1 MKKAIRVIIVLV
13 IIAAAIFGYSLYRK
27 NKNKPEWRLDS
38 ISNGNIR
45 EEVTASGTLNP
56 STKVEIGTEISGKIL
71 KLYKDFNDTVRRGEL
86 LAKLDTEN
94 LEASL
99 ESARSDVTRS
109 RISVQDAKLDL
120 DLQKELLRKEM
131 TTSYDL
137 QKAQNKYDQAL
148 QSLANAESS
157 LKKADKNLKN
167 AIITSPIDGIVISRN
182 VEEGQT
188 VAASMSSP
196 TLFIIADNLRK
207 MQIDADVDEAD
218 IGKIRVGE
226 AVEFTVDAFAGE
238 RFNGSVR
245 QVRLSPN
252 SNQNVVTY
260 TVIIDVANPQL
271 KLLPGMTANVTIV
284 VQERENV
291 SRIPE
296 SAIRFRPGKELWEQF
311 GLKWDDSIT
320 ARPSFGGG
328 PQTASG
334 KPDSAQARTMPD
346 SIRARMQQMTP
357 EQRAAFRERAQSGS
371 RRDFQAQQQSG
382 GQASFTP
389 GAGYTTRQN
398 RSRVWIL
405 KDGVPT
411 AVDIVTGLSD
421 GRFVELVSGLEPDQ
435 QFITGVN
442 YTDPKQAA
450 AANRSI
456 LNSGGGFRPGP

>member
-13 IIAAAIFGYSLYRK
+13 IVAAAIIGYSLYKK
-27 NKNKPEWRLDS
+27 NQNKPEWRLDS
-38 ISNGNIR
+38 VSNGTIR

-71 KLYKDFNDTVRRGEL
+71 KLYKDFNDNVRRGEL

-99 ESARSDVTRS
+99 ESARSDVTRAQ
-109 RISVQDAKLDL
+109 ISVQDAKIDL
-120 DLQKELLRKEM
+120 DLQNELFSKEM
-131 TTSYDL
+131 GTSYDR
-137 QKAQNKYDQAL
+137 QKAQNRYDQAL
-148 QSLANAESS
+148 QSLANAQSS
-157 LKKADKNLKN
+157 LKKAEKNLAN

-238 RFNGSVR
+238 RFKGSVQ

-252 SNQNVVTY
+252 TNQNVVTY
-260 TVIIDVANPQL
+260 TVIISVDNPQL

-296 SAIRFRPGKELWEQF
+296 TAIRFRPGKELWEQF
-311 GLKWDDSIT
+311 GLKWDNSIT
-320 ARPSFGGG
+320 ARPALATAN
-328 PQTASG
+328 QTVSG
-334 KPDSAQARTMPD
+334 KPDSSQARTMPD
-346 SIRARMQQMTP
+346 SIRTRLQEMTP
-357 EQRAAFRERAQSGS
+357 EQRAAFRDAAQSGR
-371 RRDFQAQQQSG
+371 RRDSQTQLQSSS
-382 GQASFTP
+382 QTAFTP
-389 GAGYTTRQN
+389 GADISIKQN

-405 KDGVPT
+405 QDGKPVS
-411 AVDIVTGLSD
+411 VDIVTGLSD
-421 GRFVELVSGLEPDQ
+421 GRYVELISGLEPEQ
-435 QFITGVN
+435 QIITGVN

-450 AANRSI
+450 AANKSI
-456 LNSGGGFRPGP
+456 LNSGGGFRP